1 MNKILIV
8 DDEEDIHLILK
19 KHFEGIE
26 GIEVINAYSGEEGVA
41 IYKNLFE
48 KREKPSLVIM
58 DLNLSGEE
66 NVEDLDRH
74 IEGKDKKMDGVRAT
88 REILKIDPSAVIWGY
103 TAWFGT
109 EWAKRLKETGA
120 KRVIERI
127 LPFKKFVEMVK
138 DFLSNKT

>member
-8 DDEEDIHLILK
+8 DDEKDIHLILK
-19 KHFEGIE
+19 KHLERIG
-26 GIEVINAYSGEEGVA
+26 GIEVIDAYSGEEGVA
-41 IYKNLFE
+41 IYKKLFE
-48 KREKPSLVIM
+48 NDDKPSLVIM
-58 DLNLSGEE
+58 DLNLAGEE
-66 NVEDLDRH
+66 NMEQLDKH

-120 KRVIERI
+120 KRVVERI